1 LILAHLQPLP
11 LLVFYLMTV
20 FTLSWATSD
29 LGYSKG
35 FSINAVVFGIVF
47 RVFIPV
53 SALIADRIGRRKCL
67 LCHNGHRF
75 FWFCLFF
82 FLNSGSPVLVT
93 LLCIGMALMG
103 FTYGPLGTFLS
114 ELFPTNIRYSGT
126 SLAFNMAGIIG
137 QLLRL

>member
-29 LGYSKG
+29 FIPKG

-53 SALIADRIGRRKCL
+53 SALIADRIGRRKML
-67 LCHNGHRF
+67 IYATTAIAF

-82 FLNSGSPVLVT
+82 FLEFRQSSSGDFVL
-93 LLCIGMALMG
+93 MYRNG
-103 FTYGPLGTFLS
+103 FDGVYLRSFGNFLVGIVS
-114 ELFPTNIRYSGT
+114 YEHSLFGN
-126 SLAFNMAGIIG
+126 FFGI
-137 QLLRL
+137 